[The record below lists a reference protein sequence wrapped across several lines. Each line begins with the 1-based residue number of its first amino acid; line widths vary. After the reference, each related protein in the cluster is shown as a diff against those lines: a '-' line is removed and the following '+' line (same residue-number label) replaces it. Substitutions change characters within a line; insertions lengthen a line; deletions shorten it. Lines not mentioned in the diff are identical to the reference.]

1 MNQLNFKVMEN
12 LNQNGIQELSAA
24 ELQNTEGGFF
34 WQVLTAAAIGLVI
47 TEWESAK
54 KAAVD
59 LWNFEYD
66 SPE

>member
-1 MNQLNFKVMEN
+1 MEN

-24 ELQNTEGGFF
+24 ELQKANGGFI
-34 WQVLTAAAIGLVI
+34 WPILAGAAVGLLI
-47 TEWESAK
+47 SEWEATK

-66 SPE
+66 PPK